1 MKTAQKKEH
10 KTFSYLLLILILG
23 AFALAWHF
31 FPLMGKKTA
40 PEATPRELSLNVVAL
55 LPQDVEITQSYIGY
69 VMPIHEVDIVPYISG
84 FLEKIYVSGGQ
95 YVDSGDKLILIR
107 PDEYQASLDAA
118 KAAVMEA
125 KATLNNASV
134 YYERMKQAGTEVI
147 SKTELDNA
155 KASYLNAKAAL
166 AQAQANR
173 NLAQVN
179 LDYTLISAPI
189 SGTVGNVNLTRGD
202 YVSPSSGSLL
212 KIIQFDPI
220 RVVFSI
226 SDKDYLNELARSNGD
241 LFAGE
246 NIKIRL
252 SNGQIYNQSG
262 EFQFLDNQIDRST
275 NSIAVYADFKNPHHT
290 LVANAY
296 VDVLLEKT
304 VKNAVLVRQNQVIM
318 EDSGNYVYVAKANQI
333 ERRLIEIIGIKG
345 DDYVIKN
352 TFAPDEYLV
361 IDKLSSRL
369 SPDQKFKLNILDR
382 NSGEGKR

>member
-1 MKTAQKKEH
+1 MKSAQKKEH

-31 FPLMGKKTA
+31 FPLTGKKTT
-40 PEATPRELSLNVVAL
+40 PEAASRELSLNVVSL

>member
-1 MKTAQKKEH
+1 MKSAQKKEH

>member
-1 MKTAQKKEH
+1 MKSAQKKEH
-10 KTFSYLLLILILG
+10 KTFSYLLLILILV

-40 PEATPRELSLNVVAL
+40 PEAAPRELSLNVVKL
-55 LPQDVEITQSYIGY
+55 LPQDVEITKSYIGY

-166 AQAQANR
+166 AQAQAKR

-202 YVSPSSGSLL
+202 YVSPSGGSLL

-252 SNGQIYNQSG
+252 SNGQIYEQSG

-304 VKNAVLVRQNQVIM
+304 VKNAVLVRQNQVTM
-318 EDSGNYVYVAKANQI
+318 EDSGNYVYVAKDNQI

-345 DDYVIKN
+345 DDYVLKN
-352 TFAPDEYLV
+352 TFAPGEYLV
-361 IDKLSSRL
+361 IDKFSSRL

>member
-318 EDSGNYVYVAKANQI
+318 EDSGNYVYVAKDNQI

>member
-10 KTFSYLLLILILG
+10 KTFSYQLLILILG

>member
-1 MKTAQKKEH
+1 MKSAQKKEH

-31 FPLMGKKTA
+31 FPLMGKKTT
-40 PEATPRELSLNVVAL
+40 PEAAPRELSLNVVAL

-95 YVDSGDKLILIR
+95 YIDSGDKLILIR

>member
-1 MKTAQKKEH
+1 MKSAQKKEH
-10 KTFSYLLLILILG
+10 KTFSYLLLIWILG

-31 FPLMGKKTA
+31 FPLMDKKTA

-95 YVDSGDKLILIR
+95 HVDSGDKLILIR

>member
-1 MKTAQKKEH
+1 MKSAQKKEH

-31 FPLMGKKTA
+31 FPLMGKKTT
-40 PEATPRELSLNVVAL
+40 PEAAPRELSLNVVAL

>member
-1 MKTAQKKEH
+1 MKSAQKKEH

-40 PEATPRELSLNVVAL
+40 PEAAPRELSLNVVAL

-296 VDVLLEKT
+296 VDVLLQKT

>member
-31 FPLMGKKTA
+31 FPLTGKKTT
-40 PEATPRELSLNVVAL
+40 PEAASRELSLNVVAL

>member
-1 MKTAQKKEH
+1 MKSAQKKEH

-31 FPLMGKKTA
+31 FPLTGKKTA
-40 PEATPRELSLNVVAL
+40 PEAAPRELSLNVVAL

-84 FLEKIYVSGGQ
+84 FLEKIYVSGGR